1 MKNLI
6 LLVFLVGGAVN
17 LSAQRVTGIYTDY
30 NGFWQ
35 SRSGAIN
42 PVKPQNH
49 HNLLA
54 FTYGST
60 TYSTGVNNGLLTSNS
75 VSFSAQRYRALPI
88 KTLPV
93 TGSSSYFVGLGQ
105 LSDGI
110 NNGVNNSPSQPFPGN
125 PVSGSVL
132 ASFLTDGKKG
142 LNIGTGLTNIP
153 AGTVIEYKLS
163 SNGINPSYINDGI
176 PDILFV
182 QIASPSS
189 IGDRMKFVNS
199 SGVTVGNEFV
209 FDLSNSTNFPRVADW
224 MADFYNPNSTQSSS
238 GFINTERSISAL
250 AIDLSALGITAA
262 NSSTV
267 AKLVYITS
275 GQSDPAFIA
284 YNEPAMSFPA
294 GLTVSSQPLIYQPS
308 APLASPILVQLRD
321 GSNNAVQ
328 ESNVL
333 VQVTIESGNGT
344 LLGTLTALTD
354 ANGVATFNN
363 LRIAG
368 NGDHVLRFNSDGIDF
383 TVSQPV
389 VETTIL
395 PLKWKEF
402 LASKTQAGNLLSWI
416 VEDEKGYDEFIVQRS
431 EDGISFKETG
441 KVKTFGTS
449 VNSINRYQYLDAA
462 FSLKKIYYRIATKD
476 ASQKINYSKVIS
488 VDPAVQKTKLF
499 PNPTADG
506 RFMISLNSS
515 KTVRIYSSA
524 GVIIFQR
531 SLPGGSHQLDV
542 SRYGKGVYVVDIE
555 GEQRMLVY

>member
-6 LLVFLVGGAVN
+6 LLLFLAGSGIN
-17 LSAQRVTGIYTDY
+17 LLAQRVTGIYTDY
-30 NGFWQ
+30 NGFWH
-35 SRSGAIN
+35 SRSGAVN

-49 HNLLA
+49 HDLLA

-60 TYSTGVNNGLLTSNS
+60 TYSTGVNNGLLTSNG
-75 VSFSAQRYRALPI
+75 VSFSAQRFRALPV
-88 KTLPV
+88 KTLPL

-105 LSDGI
+105 LYDGI
-110 NNGVNNSPSQPFPGN
+110 NNGVNNSSSLPFSGN

-142 LNIGTGLTNIP
+142 LNIGTGLTNIS
-153 AGTVIEYKLS
+153 AGTVIEYTLS

-224 MADFYNPNSTQSSS
+224 MADFYNPNSTQNSS
-238 GFINTERSISAL
+238 GFINTERAISAL

-262 NSSTV
+262 NSNTV

-308 APLASPILVQLRD
+308 APLASPILVQLKD

-344 LLGTLTALTD
+344 LLGTLSALTD
-354 ANGVATFNN
+354 ANGVATFSN

-395 PLKWKEF
+395 PVKWKSFTASNNNGNNVLKWITEEE
-402 LASKTQAGNLLSWI
+402 AGS
-416 VEDEKGYDEFIVQRS
+416 GEFIVERS
-431 EDGISFKETG
+431 RDGNNFREVGRVTAKG
-441 KVKTFGTS
+441 NS
-449 VNSINRYQYLDAA
+449 VNSYQWNEN
-462 FSLKKIYYRIATKD
+462 SSEPGKVYYRIAAKD
-476 ASQKINYSKVIS
+476 RSGKLTYSKIVSIE
-488 VDPAVQKTKLF
+488 PGLQKFKLF
-499 PNPTADG
+499 PNPAVSG
-506 RFMISLNSS
+506 RFMVSLSAP
-515 KTVRIYSSA
+515 KLVRIYNTAGLILLQKSLSA
-524 GVIIFQR
+524 
-531 SLPGGSHQLDV
+531 GSHQVDV
-542 SRYGKGVYVVDIE
+542 TRFGRGSYVVDVE
-555 GEQRMLVY
+555 GERGVVVY

>member
-6 LLVFLVGGAVN
+6 LFLFLIGSGIN
-17 LSAQRVTGIYTDY
+17 LLAQRVTGIYTDY
-30 NGFWQ
+30 NGFWH

-49 HNLLA
+49 HDLLA
-54 FTYGST
+54 FSFGST
-60 TYSTGVNNGLLTSNS
+60 TYSTGVNNGILTANG
-75 VSFSAQRYRALPI
+75 VSFSPQRYRALPV
-88 KTLPV
+88 KTLPT

-105 LSDGI
+105 LFDGI
-110 NNGVNNSPSQPFPGN
+110 NNGVNNSSNQPFPGN

-142 LNIGTGLTNIP
+142 LNIGTDLTNIP

-224 MADFYNPNSTQSSS
+224 MADFYNPNSTQNSS
-238 GFINTERSISAL
+238 GFINTERAISAL

-262 NSSTV
+262 NSNTV

-294 GLTVSSQPLIYQPS
+294 GLSVSSQPLIYQPS

-344 LLGTLTALTD
+344 LLGTLNALTD
-354 ANGVATFNN
+354 MNGVANFNN

-395 PLKWKEF
+395 PVKWKSFTAYNKDGNNVLKWTTEDE
-402 LASKTQAGNLLSWI
+402 AGSGEYI
-416 VEDEKGYDEFIVQRS
+416 VERSKDANNFREVGRVSAKGNVINHYQWSDPFSSMEKV
-431 EDGISFKETG
+431 
-441 KVKTFGTS
+441 
-449 VNSINRYQYLDAA
+449 
-462 FSLKKIYYRIATKD
+462 YYRIAAKD
-476 ASQKINYSKVIS
+476 ASGKLIYSKIVLIE
-488 VDPAVQKTKLF
+488 PALQKFKLF
-499 PNPTADG
+499 PNPAVNG
-506 RFMISLNSS
+506 RFMVSLPAS
-515 KTVRIYSSA
+515 KLVKIYNAA
-524 GVIIFQR
+524 GFIIFQK
-531 SLPGGSHQLDV
+531 SLSAGAHQVDLTRFGRGS
-542 SRYGKGVYVVDIE
+542 YVVDVE
-555 GEQRMLVY
+555 GDKGIVVY